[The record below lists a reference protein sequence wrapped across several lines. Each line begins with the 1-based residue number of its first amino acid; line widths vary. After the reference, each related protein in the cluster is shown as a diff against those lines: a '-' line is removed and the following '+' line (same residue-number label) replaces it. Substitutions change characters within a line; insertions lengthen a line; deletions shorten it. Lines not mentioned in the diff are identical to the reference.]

1 MGLTEQKLLKHI
13 QLIRSGAAVFLID
26 TAQLLRKT
34 GVDYTNGEARPIYSA
49 PISFMCRLITRSGS
63 ESKNIAAQAR
73 EITQVSFTE
82 LYRMQIP
89 YDLDVNLGDIVLYT
103 DKVSGEIKRFEVT
116 HSPAKHT
123 YTGAIT
129 IFLQEQH

>member
-1 MGLTEQKLLKHI
+1 MGLTEAKILAHVAS
-13 QLIRSGAAVFLID
+13 IRAGASIFLID
-26 TAQLLRKT
+26 TAQLLRRAGIT
-34 GVDYTNGEARPIYSA
+34 YPNGEARPVYSD
-49 PISFMCRLITRSGS
+49 PIDFNCRLITRSGS

-89 YDLDVNLGDIVLYT
+89 YELEVSLGDVILYT
-103 DKVSGEIKRFEVT
+103 DIVTGDIKRFEIV
-116 HSPAKHT
+116 HAPAKNI
-123 YTGAIT
+123 YTAACI